1 MFVRKSPMSDHG
13 SRPAG
18 PDGAGRVAAPAADGL
33 IPTPR
38 RPDIPSLAAMMGGEG
53 KRETAAPARTNS
65 RDLLVGRGIALKIE
79 VEACDL
85 LVVEG
90 RVESSMQCGTLRL
103 NDGGEFVGECEVEK
117 AEIAGRFDGTLVV
130 NDRLVVLPT
139 GRISGAVRYR
149 RVEISPGGEIK
160 GQMEVMQV
168 SEEPASAD
176 DVVEEKSGPEPDG
189 QTETEPRKA
198 ADGG

>member
-13 SRPAG
+13 RKPTGPDAGRRIAG
-18 PDGAGRVAAPAADGL
+18 PATDGL
-33 IPTPR
+33 LPTPR
-38 RPDIPSLAAMMGGEG
+38 RPDIPSLAAMMGGES
-53 KRETAAPARTNS
+53 KHETPAAKPTNS
-65 RDLLVGRGIALKIE
+65 CDLLVGQGIALKIE
-79 VEACDL
+79 VDACDL

-90 RVESSMQCGTLRL
+90 RVESSMKCGTLRL
-103 NDGGEFVGECEVEK
+103 NDGGEFVGECEVDK

-160 GQMEVMQV
+160 GQMEVMPAA
-168 SEEPASAD
+168 EEAVPADA
-176 DVVEEKSGPEPDG
+176 VVEETAPEPSEKV
-189 QTETEPRKA
+189 ETEPRRA

>member
-13 SRPAG
+13 RKPTGPDAGRRIAG
-18 PDGAGRVAAPAADGL
+18 PATDGL
-33 IPTPR
+33 LPTPR
-38 RPDIPSLAAMMGGEG
+38 RPDIPSLAAMMGGESNQ
-53 KRETAAPARTNS
+53 ETPAVKPTNS
-65 RDLLVGRGIALKIE
+65 RDLLVGQGIVLKIE

-90 RVESSMQCGTLRL
+90 RVESSMKCGTLRL
-103 NDGGEFVGECEVEK
+103 NDGGEFVGECEVDK
-117 AEIAGRFDGTLVV
+117 AEIAGRFDGALIV

-160 GQMEVMQV
+160 GQMEVMPAA
-168 SEEPASAD
+168 EEAVPADA
-176 DVVEEKSGPEPDG
+176 VVEETAAEPDEKA
-189 QTETEPRKA
+189 ETEPRRA